1 MNQSVARCS
10 NRKETLFMV
19 SKEIKKPKHGKQ
31 PNQKF
36 KAYLVYEF
44 LKRKTDEEAAANV
57 DDIIDYLNTR
67 GIDAERRSIY
77 RDVEDINKLF
87 YLLENEEADMK
98 EASAFFDKENKTDE
112 QLEEMEEEKTIVYD
126 KSKKGFYVQRRLNYE
141 NDIRLLA
148 ECVYATKFIDESSSK
163 LLIDT
168 VCDLVSE
175 NQADKIRHNV
185 FLADRVKTDNK
196 SVYHNV
202 DVINEALNNRVNDV
216 KRPVKVTF
224 RYQTYNINDLKE
236 KAYRRGGALYKVSPF
251 QLVINDGNYYMLGFD
266 DKVKK
271 IMTYRVDRMVQVE
284 KIDEPREGTKE
295 YKEIDLTSV
304 FNMFK
309 GEKKTVQLKCINPLL
324 DTMIERFGTK
334 KANYKKADEDHFVVT
349 AEVEISDQFFGWIL
363 GFGKKVILQNPP
375 SIVKQF
381 KEYLN
386 GIKKLY

>member
-1 MNQSVARCS
+1 MEL
-10 NRKETLFMV
+10 K
-19 SKEIKKPKHGKQ
+19 KEIKHGKQ

-36 KAYLVYEF
+36 KAYLVYEY
-44 LKRKTDEEAAANV
+44 LKKYTDEETSKKAE
-57 DDIIDYLNTR
+57 DIIEYLESR
-67 GIDAERRSIY
+67 GIVAERRSIY
-77 RDVEDINKLF
+77 RDIDDINKLF
-87 YLLENEEADMK
+87 YLLENEDADMD
-98 EASAFFDKENKTDE
+98 EAIEELASDKDDE
-112 QLEEMEEEKTIVYD
+112 LKTIVYD
-126 KSKKGFYVQRRLNYE
+126 KSKKAFYVKRRLTDE
-141 NDIRLLA
+141 SDIRLLA
-148 ECVYATKFIDESSSK
+148 ECVYATKFLDESNAK
-163 LLIDT
+163 WLVDT
-168 VCDLVSE
+168 LCGFVSE
-175 NQADKIRHNV
+175 NQADKIKHNV

-202 DVINEALNNRVNDV
+202 DVINEALNHRVNDV
-216 KRPVKVTF
+216 KKPIKISF

-236 KAYRRGGALYKVSPF
+236 KAYRRGGALYRVSPF
-251 QLVINDGNYYMLGFD
+251 QLIINDGNYYMIGYD

-271 IMTYRVDRMVQVE
+271 IMTYRVDRMVQVDTV
-284 KIDEPREGTKE
+284 DEPREGTKE

-334 KANYKKADEDHFVVT
+334 KANYKKADDDHFIVT